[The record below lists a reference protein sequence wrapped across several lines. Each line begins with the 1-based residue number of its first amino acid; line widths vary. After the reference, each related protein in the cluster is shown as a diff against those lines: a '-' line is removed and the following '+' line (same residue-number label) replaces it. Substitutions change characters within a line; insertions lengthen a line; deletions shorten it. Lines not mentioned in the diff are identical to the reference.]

1 MPTYDYRCRS
11 CEHAFEHF
19 QGISDPLLRKC
30 PECGRR
36 TLERLFG
43 TGAGVVFKGSGF
55 YETDYKRSGKPPSE
69 GGAAKGDAGDAK
81 PGASG
86 KDASTTGKGAGSGD
100 TGAGGPASS
109 GGSKGPGTSKSGD

>member
-11 CEHAFEHF
+11 CEHTFEHF

-55 YETDYKRSGKPPSE
+55 YETDYKRSGKPPKE
-69 GGAAKGDAGDAK
+69 DAGTGGAKEGSSAKDGGTSGKGGAKGD
-81 PGASG
+81 SG
-86 KDASTTGKGAGSGD
+86 SS
-100 TGAGGPASS
+100 GPASG
-109 GGSKGPGTSKSGD
+109 GGSKGSGTSKSGD